1 MTIISLFKL
10 ILSFLL
16 YHASYTQGYINY
28 RTLSTILDI
37 NADDYSFVLSNSTSI
52 LQILIISSLADR
64 AFFYT
69 GPDSYLTV
77 QSCIIARISIGDA
90 PLVNS
95 ESTILFHNPSLPIP
109 SHGTINMVSPRT
121 LVSCLKSSIQPA
133 HYTSVDIVESTF
145 EDMVI
150 SGVGDT
156 FISGGEQDEQKVKG

>member
-28 RTLSTILDI
+28 RTLSTILDN

-52 LQILIISSLADR
+52 LQILIISSLEDR

-77 QSCIIARISIGDA
+77 QSCTIARLSIGDA
-90 PLVNS
+90 PIVDS
-95 ESTILFHNPSLPIP
+95 ESRLLFHKLFFQFP

-150 SGVGDT
+150 SGMGDT